1 MHRHLFQRW
10 LLVATLIAGPASAEP
25 RSQARAAG
33 LALLGVGTLVFAG
46 GVVAH
51 RASGDWT
58 LPSTLLATT
67 GAMAVGGGVAL
78 LWTTHPDSNVALKL
92 APPALDLVAGRDPK
106 RGSDLGLRLPLWRTS
121 F

>member
-1 MHRHLFQRW
+1 MIVVVLAA
-10 LLVATLIAGPASAEP
+10 LPSAAEP
-25 RSQARAAG
+25 RSHARAAG

-51 RASGDWT
+51 RASGAWT

-67 GAMAVGGGVAL
+67 GAMSVGGGVVL
-78 LWTTHPDSNVALKL
+78 LWKTHPDSNVALKL